1 MAGEFKKFNISVNAL
16 WPRTAIATAAVQ
28 NLLGGD
34 ESIKRSRKD
43 AIMADSAYIIL
54 TTKPG
59 QHTGNFFIVYSLG
72 RGRAGGQRLQGS

>member
-1 MAGEFKKFNISVNAL
+1 MAGEFKNLNISVNAI

-28 NLLGGD
+28 NILGGD

-43 AIMADSAYIIL
+43 TIMADSVYLIL

-59 QHTGNFFIVYSLG
+59 KYTGNFFIVS
-72 RGRAGGQRLQGS
+72 

>member
-1 MAGEFKKFNISVNAL
+1 MSWWGNKGMAGEFKKFNISVNAL

-43 AIMADSAYIIL
+43 TIMSDAAYIIF
-54 TTKPG
+54 TSKPG
-59 QHTGNFFIVYSLG
+59 EHTGNFFIVG
-72 RGRAGGQRLQGS
+72 